1 MKGIV
6 ITAEHN
12 TLRQTMRIQ
21 DFKEPT
27 LRELQKAVGG
37 YIEIVHPRGLCR
49 PLCMVAPHTGCVD

>member
-6 ITAEHN
+6 ITAEHD
-12 TLRQTMRIQ
+12 TLRQTLRIQ

-37 YIEIVHPRGLCR
+37 YIEIVHP
-49 PLCMVAPHTGCVD
+49 